1 MDSLINQ
8 LKISTPG
15 RVCLFGEHQDYL
27 QLPIVACAIS
37 LRISIEGKRRND
49 KLINI
54 NLPDISMKE
63 SFSIDKT
70 CLLYTSPS
78 PRDRTRS
85 RMPSSA

>member
-1 MDSLINQ
+1 MDNLINQ

-37 LRISIEGKRRND
+37 LRISIEGTRRND

-54 NLPDISMKE
+54 NPQRP
-63 SFSIDKT
+63 KT
-70 CLLYTSPS
+70 EVLEKYEANSLLG
-78 PRDRTRS
+78 
-85 RMPSSA
+85 